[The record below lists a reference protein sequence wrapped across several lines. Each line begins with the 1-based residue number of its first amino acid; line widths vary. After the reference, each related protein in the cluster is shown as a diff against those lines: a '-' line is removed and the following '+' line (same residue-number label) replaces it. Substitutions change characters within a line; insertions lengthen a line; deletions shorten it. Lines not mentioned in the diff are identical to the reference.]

1 MTTAVRRRAGFTLIE
16 MVFVVMVMAIAIAVV
31 GPMIDGGINSREV
44 RRAARQI
51 ASTMHHLRGQAV
63 ETGHP
68 TAMRIDQHENTIET
82 VGGGRWAALTE
93 RAAIESVKG
102 AIPAGDEVW
111 DIRFF
116 PNGSTTGAE
125 VVVVSSQDH
134 TQHRWSLTLDPLLGT
149 IHFHEAPL

>member
-1 MTTAVRRRAGFTLIE
+1 ML
-16 MVFVVMVMAIAIAVV
+16 FVVTIIVIALAVV

-44 RRAARQI
+44 KRAARQI
-51 ASTMHHLRGQAV
+51 ASTMHYLRGEAV
-63 ETGHP
+63 AKGLP

-82 VGGGRWAALTE
+82 VGGGRWAALSE

-111 DIRFF
+111 DVRFF

-125 VVVVSSQDH
+125 IVVVSSQDH
-134 TQHRWSLTLDPLLGT
+134 TQHRWSLTLDPLLDT
-149 IHFHEAPL
+149 IHFGEAPL